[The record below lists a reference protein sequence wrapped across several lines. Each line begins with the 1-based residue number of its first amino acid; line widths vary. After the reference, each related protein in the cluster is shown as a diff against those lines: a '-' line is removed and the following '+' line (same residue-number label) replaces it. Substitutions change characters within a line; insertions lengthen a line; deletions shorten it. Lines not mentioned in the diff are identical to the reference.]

1 MSEAELYRSISKVTG
16 EEINRLRRMGF
27 MVVTIP
33 KPREVKVTESKCL
46 VKRNVC

>member
-1 MSEAELYRSISKVTG
+1 MSEVELYRSIAKVTG

-27 MVVTIP
+27 IVMTIP
-33 KPREVKVTESKCL
+33 KPREVKVIKDKCL